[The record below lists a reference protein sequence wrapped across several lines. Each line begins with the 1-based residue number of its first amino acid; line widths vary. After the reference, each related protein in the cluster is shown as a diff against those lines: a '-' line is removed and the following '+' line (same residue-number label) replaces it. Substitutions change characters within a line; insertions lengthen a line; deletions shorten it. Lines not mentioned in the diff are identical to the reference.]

1 MRSLFGNLHTPS
13 TFAPLSGLPPRRGS
27 VMASLF
33 WLLTC
38 GLGGWL
44 QAASLAWPLPSWHP
58 LGLTPGEPSG
68 TLQLAAM
75 VLLVLALQQSSRM
88 GMAAWRGWVFATAW
102 LAGTFWW
109 LFVSMHTYG
118 GLAAWLAAAAV
129 LALAGALSLYY
140 AAAMGVLALLAPRA
154 RWAQAVLFAALW
166 TLAELMRAQWFTG
179 FPWGAVGYAHVDT
192 LGAWA
197 PWVGVYGMGAIAA
210 MLAFGLGSAI
220 TALLRG
226 AHRWLTRPVGL
237 NPPTRRGPS
246 ASRSDR
252 LAWLG
257 ALGQPLRVALMVLVL
272 AALWWGGRWLPDGQR
287 STAGTGALR
296 VWLLQGN
303 IAQDEK
309 FVAGTGMAQAL
320 AWYPE
325 QIAQAVAAAAA
336 DPGQGP
342 QLVVAPETAVPL
354 LPSQLGPDFWPPLL
368 NALAQPGADSPVA
381 ALIGLPLGSYTAGY
395 TNSAWGLD
403 AVTAA
408 SVRTRPS
415 QDGAGTNP
423 LPDDAF
429 YRYDKHHLVPFG
441 EFIPPLF
448 RWFTELMNIPLGDFS
463 RGALPQPAWSV
474 AGQRVA
480 PNICYEDLFGEELA
494 ASFRAPDVAPTVL
507 INLSN
512 IAWFGDTV
520 AIDQHLQIS
529 RLRTLELGRPMLR
542 ATNTGATAVIDHR
555 GEVTHALPR
564 LTRDRLVA
572 SVEGRS
578 GTTPF
583 ARWAARWGLT
593 PVWVTCLTLVL
604 LMGSMRRR
612 VKRRR

>member
-27 VMASLF
+27 VLASLF
-33 WLLTC
+33 WLIVCLM
-38 GLGGWL
+38 GGAL
-44 QAASLAWPLPSWHP
+44 QAAALAWPLRSWSP
-58 LGLTPGEPSG
+58 GGLVPGEPSG
-68 TLQLAAM
+68 SLQLLAM

-88 GMAAWRGWVFATAW
+88 GVAAWRGWVFTTAW
-102 LAGTFWW
+102 LTGTFWW

-118 GLAAWLAAAAV
+118 GLAAWLAAFAV
-129 LALAGALSLYY
+129 LALAGALALYY
-140 AAAMGVLALLAPRA
+140 AAAMGALALLAPRP

-179 FPWGAVGYAHVDT
+179 FPWGSVGYAHVDS
-192 LGAWA
+192 LAAWA
-197 PWVGVYGMGAIAA
+197 PWVGVYGMGAVAA
-210 MLAFGLGSAI
+210 LVAFGLGSAV
-220 TALLRG
+220 TALLRA
-226 AHRWLTRPVGL
+226 AHGWLTRPVRL
-237 NPPTRRGPS
+237 SQPVRRGPS
-246 ASRSDR
+246 APRDVR
-252 LAWLG
+252 QAGWGG
-257 ALGQPLRVALMVLVL
+257 AQQPLRVALFAL
-272 AALWWGGRWLPDGQR
+272 ALLALWMGGRWLPDGQR
-287 STAGTGALR
+287 HTTSAGPLR

-303 IAQDEK
+303 IAQDQK

-325 QIAQAVAAAAA
+325 QVVQAVASAAA

-368 NALAQPGADSPVA
+368 NALAQSDATAPVA
-381 ALIGLPLGSYTAGY
+381 ALIGLPLGSYTEGY

-403 AVTAA
+403 ALAAA
-408 SVRTRPS
+408 SAKARLA
-415 QDGAGTNP
+415 QEGAGAAP

-448 RWFTELMNIPLGDFS
+448 RWFTRLMNIPLGDFS
-463 RGALPQPAWSV
+463 RGALPQAAWSV

-494 ASFRAPDVAPTVL
+494 AYFRAPDVAPTVL

-529 RLRTLELGRPMLR
+529 RLRSLELGRPMLR

-555 GEVTHALPR
+555 GVVTHALPR
-564 LTRDRLVA
+564 LTRDRLAA

-583 ARWAARWGLT
+583 ARWAGRWGLT
-593 PVWVTCLTLVL
+593 PVWVACITLVL